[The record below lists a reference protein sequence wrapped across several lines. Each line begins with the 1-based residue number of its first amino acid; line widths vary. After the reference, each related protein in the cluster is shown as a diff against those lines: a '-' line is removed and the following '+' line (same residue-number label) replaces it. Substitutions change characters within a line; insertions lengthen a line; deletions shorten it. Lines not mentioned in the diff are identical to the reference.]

1 MDDSIFVNVSTID
14 PSLVIAS
21 ASQYIAAAGSTI
33 TLFGSPSGLDSYT
46 WSPTAGVSDP
56 AMQQTNAVVNET
68 TIFTLTVSEG
78 ACTRSDTT
86 EVKVYEIICEDPYV
100 FIPNAFTPNGDLEND
115 VLYVR
120 GIWIEKMIFRI
131 FDRWGEMVFESTD
144 STIGWDGTFRGRKL
158 DPDVYDFYLDV
169 TCIGGLQSI
178 TKGNV
183 TLMK

>member
-1 MDDSIFVNVSTID
+1 
-14 PSLVIAS
+14 
-21 ASQYIAAAGSTI
+21 
-33 TLFGSPSGLDSYT
+33 
-46 WSPTAGVSDP
+46 
-56 AMQQTNAVVNET
+56 MQQTNAVVNET
-68 TIFTLTVSEG
+68 TIYTLTVSDG

-86 EVKVYEIICEDPYV
+86 EVKVYEVICEDPYV
-100 FIPNAFTPNGDLEND
+100 FIPNAFSPNGDSEND

-131 FDRWGEMVFESTD
+131 FDRWGEIVFESTD
-144 STIGWDGTFRGRKL
+144 PTIGWDGTFRGRKL

-169 TCIGGLQSI
+169 TCIGGLKSI